1 MPAENC
7 PPNRGNSNFSSVN
20 RDKRTP
26 QAFSR
31 MMGALFTVALTQAR
45 EHAPAREYMERKL
58 AEGKTWREGIRCLK
72 RQLAAVVYRSMLAD
86 DIIEGLTT

>member
-1 MPAENC
+1 MTAA
-7 PPNRGNSNFSSVN
+7 RG
-20 RDKRTP
+20 D
-26 QAFSR
+26 QGAFSR

>member
-7 PPNRGNSNFSSVN
+7 PPNRGNSNSSSVN

-26 QAFSR
+26 Q
-31 MMGALFTVALTQAR
+31 ALFTVALTQAR

-86 DIIEGLTT
+86 DIIEGLTR